1 MLQLNKIKNDIQ
13 ILLSNKDKNQDI
25 KLPSNN
31 DDNKSNSL
39 KNNTIESGPL
49 LTDMEFSW
57 IENY

>member
-13 ILLSNKDKNQDI
+13 ILLSNKDQDI

-39 KNNTIESGPL
+39 KNSTIESGPL

>member
-1 MLQLNKIKNDIQ
+1 MLQLNKIKKDIQ